1 MFLILF
7 QIIPPPQRR
16 RAKKKGS
23 IQSTIKVI
31 EQLANGIA
39 LYDSASAAGVVAV
52 DPDRRSA
59 FEQEALSLLRSFDSR
74 SPVEIL
80 DTIAQ
85 SPGAYPEQLK
95 VLDELRS
102 IICAQEMMVAD
113 GISDEV
119 MQDIA
124 KWSDDMELDV
134 RDTARYVARIVV
146 CTYACYYDCF

>member
-1 MFLILF
+1 LFFILI
-7 QIIPPPQRR
+7 QVIPPPQLR

-23 IQSTIKVI
+23 VQSTIKVI

-39 LYDSASAAGVVAV
+39 LYDSASAAGAVAV

-59 FEQEALSLLRSFDSR
+59 FEQEAVSLLRSFDSH

-80 DTIAQ
+80 DTISQ
-85 SPGAYPEQLK
+85 SPGAYPEQRA

-113 GISDEV
+113 GISNEV

-134 RDTARYVARIVV
+134 QETAGYVARIVV
-146 CTYACYYDCF
+146 CTYACIMIAF